1 MTDADHRFIMTD
13 GASEMCA
20 DACPNGLFGSHKF
33 EPRYDLGPADL
44 SAFVEFK
51 GTFKGTP
58 SLLESMRKK
67 TYVRD
72 VCVKCGKTIER
83 GGVAK

>member
-13 GASEMCA
+13 GASEMGD

-51 GTFKGTP
+51 GTP
-58 SLLESMRKK
+58 SSLESTRNKI
-67 TYVRD
+67 YIRD

>member
-13 GASEMCA
+13 GASEMGA

-51 GTFKGTP
+51 GTP
-58 SLLESMRKK
+58 SALESMRKK
-67 TYVRD
+67 TYIRD

-83 GGVAK
+83 AKT